1 MKLSKIK
8 KYKNTISG
16 QKVAFK
22 ISLLIAFF
30 CGTVCFA
37 QNQSKGFKLTE
48 ANVRAMQA
56 TGFVRCATVEYEQ
69 KLSEEHPNKVSEKV
83 FESWMST
90 KVAQLKKSRA
100 NGKLAAQV
108 YTIPVVIHIV
118 HNGDEIN
125 TPGNAKGENI
135 SDAQAKSQIDILNQD
150 YRRVAGTPGGVNSTG
165 KAVDIGI
172 NFVLAKQ
179 DPDGLE
185 TTGIIR
191 HEITPYTDEVSNP
204 PAGVGS
210 LGDGGADWES
220 YADVQKMKR
229 ETLWDPTKYL
239 NIWTIRTG
247 GKTVEDDGLS
257 DLLGFAQF
265 PSNSRLEGINI
276 IGGSDAT
283 DGVVIS
289 FHAFGAWSRSN
300 DSFLMNSLY
309 NEGRTTTHEVG
320 HWLGLR
326 HIWGDTDTCEN
337 GDYCADTPDATMEH
351 TDCNVYDTCLNDGL
365 GNDMVE
371 NYMDYTNDDCMDTFT
386 QNQKDR
392 MITVLNNSPR
402 RAELLNSPALNMPLY
417 GSDDLENYVVDPNP
431 FSDVVKVI
439 GMADGLVKLSVYD
452 SYGKE
457 VYVDKFY
464 NVKTLFSK
472 ELDFN
477 QLAPGV
483 YIVLIQNEEKRIVK
497 RIIKK

>member
-1 MKLSKIK
+1 MSV
-8 KYKNTISG
+8 NMNQ

-22 ISLLIAFF
+22 ISLLFAFF
-30 CGTVCFA
+30 CGTILFA

-48 ANVRAMQA
+48 ANVRAIQS

-69 KLSEEHPNKVSEKV
+69 KLSEENPYKVSEKV

-90 KVAQLKKSRA
+90 KVSQLKKSRA
-100 NGKLAAQV
+100 NGRLAAQV

-125 TPGNAKGENI
+125 TLGNAKGENI
-135 SDAQAKSQIDILNQD
+135 SDAQARSQIDILNQD
-150 YRRVAGTPGGVNSTG
+150 YRRVVGTPGGVNSTG
-165 KAVDIGI
+165 VAVDVEI

-191 HEITPYTDEVSNP
+191 HEIIPYTDEVSNP
-204 PAGVGS
+204 PAEVGS

-229 ETLWDPTKYL
+229 ETQWDPTKYL
-239 NIWTIRTG
+239 NIWTIRMG
-247 GKTVEDDGLS
+247 GETLEDDGLS

-265 PSNSRLEGINI
+265 PSNSGLQGIDV
-276 IGGSDAT
+276 IGGSAAT

-289 FHAFGAWSRSN
+289 FHAFGAWSKREIN
-300 DSFLMNSLY
+300 PENKHSFIMNNRY
-309 NEGRTTTHEVG
+309 NEGRTTTHEIG

-337 GDYCADTPDATMEH
+337 GDYCLDTPDATEEH
-351 TDCNVYDTCLNDGL
+351 YNCSQAYDTCINDGL

-371 NYMDYTNDDCMDTFT
+371 NYMDYTTDGCMDTFT

-402 RAELLNSPALNMPLY
+402 RVDLLNSPALENPVY
-417 GSDDLENYVVDPNP
+417 SKDDLEGFVTDPNP
-431 FSDVVKVI
+431 FTDIVKIV
-439 GMADGLVKLSVYD
+439 GMADGLVKASVYNT
-452 SYGKE
+452 SGKV
-457 VYVDKFY
+457 VYSENFY
-464 NVKTLFSK
+464 DIKTVFSK
-472 ELDFN
+472 ELNFN
-477 QLAPGV
+477 QLAPGI
-483 YIVLIQNEEKRIVK
+483 YILLIQNKEKRIVK
-497 RIIKK
+497 RIIKR